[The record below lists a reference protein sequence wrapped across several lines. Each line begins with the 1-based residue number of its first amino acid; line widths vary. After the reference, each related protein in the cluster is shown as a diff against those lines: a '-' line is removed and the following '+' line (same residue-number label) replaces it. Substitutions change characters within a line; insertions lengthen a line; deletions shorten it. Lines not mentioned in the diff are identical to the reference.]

1 MRGKFT
7 GPHEVA
13 VYSPKLLH
21 RTKPIIV
28 VRCNW
33 FNTMTFLS
41 KTISNELTK
50 NQVGDI
56 IFISF
61 FQGRKKEPEQ
71 IRSPLDARFT
81 LQNGKNY
88 ELGSRE

>member
-1 MRGKFT
+1 MQLVQYHDF
-7 GPHEVA
+7 
-13 VYSPKLLH
+13 
-21 RTKPIIV
+21 
-28 VRCNW
+28 
-33 FNTMTFLS
+33 FLS